1 MDLRSGTT
9 TKTDNVISSTASV
22 ATENEFADPK
32 IAVETENG
40 DYSECVS
47 TETSVDTDNEKHSEF
62 DPEHSV
68 EMDNVNSICRL
79 R

>member
-22 ATENEFADPK
+22 KTENEFADTK

-40 DYSECVS
+40 DYSQCFHW
-47 TETSVDTDNEKHSEF
+47 NFRRHG
-62 DPEHSV
+62 
-68 EMDNVNSICRL
+68 
-79 R
+79 